1 MSTNTSARPAQDRP
15 VPGRARASR
24 TSSPPPRRRRTVVVA
39 VVVVVVLAVLFDIYR
54 AAADRTTRDGT
65 TAATAYD
72 VGPPGPGEQAP
83 GFTLPTT
90 SDGGQVDLADYRGQ
104 TVLLYFQEGLMCQP
118 CWEQL
123 KDLERASAAVEA
135 AGVDAILSV
144 TNDPAELLTQ
154 KVADEGISTPV
165 AADTDLAVSRQYS
178 TNQYGMMGDSRNG
191 HSFVLVGATGD
202 IQWRADY
209 GGAPD
214 YAMYVP
220 VEQLMAD
227 LRAGR
232 QGV

>member
-39 VVVVVVLAVLFDIYR
+39 VVVVVVLAVLFGIYR
-54 AAADRTTRDGT
+54 AAADRTTPDGT

-72 VGPPGPGEQAP
+72 VGSPGPGEQAP
-83 GFTLPTT
+83 GVTLPTT
-90 SDGGQVDLADYRGQ
+90 DGGQVDLADYRGQ

-178 TNQYGMMGDSRNG
+178 TNQDGMMGDSRNG
-191 HSFVLVGATGD
+191 HSFVLVGRPGTSS
-202 IQWRADY
+202 
-209 GGAPD
+209 GG
-214 YAMYVP
+214 
-220 VEQLMAD
+220 LTT
-227 LRAGR
+227 AGR
-232 QGV
+232 RTTPCTSR